1 MEPQLCPTWAPR
13 KEMKQEAPALWAS
26 RLTKEGQMKEDLKR
40 IIDELSEED
49 IYLLYVT
56 ALEMRRR

>member
-1 MEPQLCPTWAPR
+1 MPYSGAKGGTETESPFVGRPKGGA
-13 KEMKQEAPALWAS
+13 E
-26 RLTKEGQMKEDLKR
+26 MKEDLKR
-40 IIDELSEED
+40 IIDELDEED

>member
-1 MEPQLCPTWAPR
+1 
-13 KEMKQEAPALWAS
+13 
-26 RLTKEGQMKEDLKR
+26 MKEDLKR

-56 ALEMRRR
+56 ALEMWRK